1 MPGNLMQTI
10 WVFDSNVEPVF
21 HLPSTF
27 IPIDGDPGATGS
39 SCRASL
45 LLCLTKKSMKTFQ
58 IDNEIFFNEQCHGKT
73 HLDNRLTAQRGM
85 EVRLLKK

>member
-21 HLPSTF
+21 HLSSTF
-27 IPIDGDPGATGS
+27 IPIDGDPGTTGS

-45 LLCLTKKSMKTFQ
+45 LLFLTKKSMKTFQ
-58 IDNEIFFNEQCHGKT
+58 IDEIFF
-73 HLDNRLTAQRGM
+73 
-85 EVRLLKK
+85 

>member
-45 LLCLTKKSMKTFQ
+45 LLCLTKRSMKTS
-58 IDNEIFFNEQCHGKT
+58 
-73 HLDNRLTAQRGM
+73 RLIMRSSLMSSVMAKPT
-85 EVRLLKK
+85 